1 MVPWD
6 GRDATIPRTV
16 SGRRQLRGA
25 DHQALRRAL
34 LRARLVSVTPPP
46 PATQGP
52 GSGRP
57 VEAVAVPGWHFLA
70 GWTAAWLAVGVV
82 FAAGVSFVTGVELGP
97 VLRLSV
103 LFAEVVG
110 YSAYISA
117 RVVFPLL
124 TGLPGALRLVLDA
137 LIVVSGTIFGSAL
150 VINIDPLYVL
160 AQPRAALLSVA
171 FNAVLAAG
179 VAVALGTYDRM
190 RRQIETSYRVL
201 RERDALERELSVAR
215 DVQRE
220 LLPRAAP
227 PVAELELAGVC
238 RPAIAVGGD
247 YYDYLQDRDGRLG
260 LVIADVSGKGVSAA
274 LLMASLQASV
284 RSRFPTAETPGSLA
298 ADLNEALLG
307 SSSAA
312 RYATAFLAT
321 FDRETRRLTYTNA
334 GHLPA
339 ILVRGPETAR
349 CDEGGMPIG
358 LFEGATYETGA
369 RTLAPGDLL
378 ALFTDGVTEAPAP
391 DGEEFGAARLAEL
404 LRAHR
409 ARPLEAIIEVVLD
422 ALLQWSGPVDA
433 HDDVTLVL
441 ARVR

>member
-1 MVPWD
+1 M
-6 GRDATIPRTV
+6 
-16 SGRRQLRGA
+16 
-25 DHQALRRAL
+25 
-34 LRARLVSVTPPP
+34 SVAPSDPV
-46 PATQGP
+46 TQGP
-52 GSGRP
+52 STGRQAVP
-57 VEAVAVPGWHFLA
+57 VAAPGWHFLA
-70 GWTAAWLAVGVV
+70 GWTAAWFAVGVV
-82 FAAGVSFVTGVELGP
+82 FAVGVAFGAGVEFGP

-117 RVVFPLL
+117 RLVFPLL
-124 TGLPGALRLVLDA
+124 AGLPGALRLVLDA
-137 LIVVSGTIFGSAL
+137 LIVVSGTIFGSIL
-150 VINIDPLYVL
+150 VILVDPLYVL
-160 AQPRAALLSVA
+160 AQPRAALLLVA
-171 FNAVLAAG
+171 FNAALAAA

-201 RERDALERELSVAR
+201 RERDALDRELRVAR
-215 DVQRE
+215 EVQRE
-220 LLPRAAP
+220 LLPRTAP
-227 PVAELELAGVC
+227 PVAELELAGIC

-274 LLMASLQASV
+274 LLMAGLQASV
-284 RSRFPTAETPGSLA
+284 RSRFPTADTPGALA
-298 ADLNEALLG
+298 ADLNEAVFG

-321 FDRETRRLTYTNA
+321 FDRESRRLAYTNA

-339 ILVRGPETAR
+339 ILVREHETAR
-349 CDEGGMPIG
+349 CDEGGFPFG
-358 LFEGATYETGA
+358 LFESAAYATGA

-378 ALFTDGVTEAPAP
+378 ALFTDGITEAPAP

-409 ARPLEAIIEVVLD
+409 ERPLEAVIAAVLD
-422 ALLQWSGPVDA
+422 ALRQWSGPVDA

>member
-1 MVPWD
+1 MTQSPD
-6 GRDATIPRTV
+6 
-16 SGRRQLRGA
+16 SGR
-25 DHQALRRAL
+25 
-34 LRARLVSVTPPP
+34 S
-46 PATQGP
+46 
-52 GSGRP
+52 
-57 VEAVAVPGWHFLA
+57 VEAVAAPGWHFLA
-70 GWTAAWLAVGVV
+70 GWTTAWLAVGVV
-82 FAAGVSFVTGVELGP
+82 FAASVSFVAGVELGP

-117 RVVFPLL
+117 RLVFPLL
-124 TGLPGALRLVLDA
+124 ARLPGALSPVLDA
-137 LIVVSGTIFGSAL
+137 LIVVAGTIFGSIL
-150 VINIDPLYVL
+150 VILSDPLYVL
-160 AQPRAALLSVA
+160 AQPRAALLLVA

-190 RRQIETSYRVL
+190 RRQIEASYRVL

-215 DVQRE
+215 EVQRE

-227 PVAELELAGVC
+227 SIAGLELAGVC

-284 RSRFPTAETPGSLA
+284 RSRFPTAGTPGSLA
-298 ADLNEALLG
+298 ADLNEALFG

-321 FDRETRRLTYTNA
+321 FDRETRRLVYTNA

-339 ILVRGPETAR
+339 LLVRDRDTVR
-349 CDEGGMPIG
+349 CDEGGVPIG
-358 LFEGATYETGA
+358 MFEGATYRTGA

-391 DGEEFGAARLAEL
+391 HGEEFGVARLAKL

-409 ARPLEAIIEVVLD
+409 ARPLDTVIEIVLD

>member
-1 MVPWD
+1 MAAVNDESLKPSFD
-6 GRDATIPRTV
+6 TKPAPGPR
-16 SGRRQLRGA
+16 G
-25 DHQALRRAL
+25 
-34 LRARLVSVTPPP
+34 SV
-46 PATQGP
+46 A
-52 GSGRP
+52 
-57 VEAVAVPGWHFLA
+57 AAAPGWHFLVR
-70 GWTAAWLAVGVV
+70 WTAAWLAVGLV
-82 FAAGVSFVTGVELGP
+82 FAVGVSFGTGVELGP

-110 YSAYISA
+110 FSAYISA
-117 RVVFPLL
+117 RLVFPLL
-124 TGLPGALRLVLDA
+124 TRLPGALRLALDA
-137 LIVVSGTIFGSAL
+137 LIVVSGTIFGSIL
-150 VINIDPLYVL
+150 VIFTDPLYV
-160 AQPRAALLSVA
+160 AAEPRAALLLVA

-190 RRQIETSYRVL
+190 RRQIEASYRVL
-201 RERDALERELSVAR
+201 RERDALERELTVAR

-220 LLPRAAP
+220 LLPREIPA
-227 PVAELELAGVC
+227 VAGLELAGVC

-247 YYDYLQDRDGRLG
+247 LYDYLRDGDGRLG
-260 LVIADVSGKGVSAA
+260 VFIADVSGKGVPAA
-274 LLMASLQASV
+274 LLMANLQASL
-284 RSRFPTAETPGSLA
+284 RSRFPTTATPGSLA
-298 ADLNEALLG
+298 EGLNEALYS

-321 FDRETRRLTYTNA
+321 FDPGTRRLSYTNA

-339 ILVRGPETAR
+339 ILVRDGDTER
-349 CDEGGMPIG
+349 CEDGGMPIG
-358 LFEGATYETGA
+358 LFEGGAWETGA
-369 RTLAPGDLL
+369 LTLVPGDLL

-391 DGEEFGAARLAEL
+391 DGEEFGAERLAEL

-409 ARPLEAIIEVVLD
+409 ARPLGAVIDTVLD